1 MEGRITRLEF
11 NDKIIMSHIILGLPN
26 LSNSCYCLFR
36 DQIGC
41 HCLEIHAMLSATN
54 VHVTSMLLANHPRS
68 RTEGPDESFPVYD
81 SENLGLQ
88 RSVEKT
94 SKVSLEG
101 SSQANRT
108 RGSINR
114 GSLNPFFYKMLRTGH

>member
-1 MEGRITRLEF
+1 
-11 NDKIIMSHIILGLPN
+11 
-26 LSNSCYCLFR
+26 
-36 DQIGC
+36 
-41 HCLEIHAMLSATN
+41 MLSATN

-114 GSLNPFFYKMLRTGH
+114 GSLNPFFLQNAKNWPLK

>member
-1 MEGRITRLEF
+1 
-11 NDKIIMSHIILGLPN
+11 
-26 LSNSCYCLFR
+26 
-36 DQIGC
+36 
-41 HCLEIHAMLSATN
+41 MLSATN

-101 SSQANRT
+101 SNQANRT
-108 RGSINR
+108 RGSINMR
-114 GSLNPFFYKMLRTGH
+114 FFIPLFTIC